1 MSDKTADHSKNDDIK
16 GFSFEQAMGELEQ
29 IVRKLEEGKAPL
41 EDAIHLY
48 ERGSKLQAHCD
59 TKLRQAEAKVEKI
72 TLSPEGQVTAESFD
86 SKG

>member
-1 MSDKTADHSKNDDIK
+1 MSDKTVDQAKNDDIK

-59 TKLRQAEAKVEKI
+59 AKLRQAEAKVEKI
-72 TLSPEGQVTAESFD
+72 TLSPEGKVAAESFD
-86 SKG
+86 AQG

>member
-1 MSDKTADHSKNDDIK
+1 MSDKTVDQSKNDDIQ
-16 GFSFEQAMGELEQ
+16 GFSFEQAMSELEQ

-59 TKLRQAEAKVEKI
+59 VKLRQAEAKVEKI
-72 TLSPEGQVTAESFD
+72 TLSPEGKVAAQPFD
-86 SKG
+86 SQG